1 MIRNLKMEMKIK
13 YPIGIQTFAEIIE
26 DKYLY
31 VDKTK
36 LIYDLVNDKKYVFL
50 SRPRRF
56 GKSLLMSTLDAYFKS
71 RKNLFKGL
79 AISEY
84 ETEWNSYPVF
94 RFDLSSTNYDN
105 INRVFARINNCLKD
119 IEYEYGLTSTE
130 DIISE
135 RFSDLI
141 KQAYRKTGK
150 KVVILIDEYDKP
162 ILDNLHNSEQC
173 DQLRA
178 ELRGFYATIK
188 ACDEYVKFAML
199 TGITK
204 FGKVSIFSG
213 LNNLKDISLNPSY
226 NSICGISETEFSND
240 FRESVK
246 NFSIAT
252 GMAEEEIWKQ
262 FKELYDGYHFART
275 GENIYNPYSALN
287 AFDDNRM
294 GSYWYESGSSDY
306 LVRLVETYSYN
317 LDRLEGERRTEAEL
331 GNITDLRYDIVPL
344 LYQAGYLTIKDYDML
359 SDQYTL
365 GFPNREVYKAFWNSM
380 ARHFFRAIGG
390 GNAFDLNK
398 CLKDINEGRPEDF
411 MTRLQALFADTS
423 SETESNKEIR

>member
-1 MIRNLKMEMKIK
+1 ML
-13 YPIGIQTFAEIIE
+13 IGIYRGIE
-26 DKYLY
+26 L
-31 VDKTK
+31 
-36 LIYDLVNDKKYVFL
+36 
-50 SRPRRF
+50 
-56 GKSLLMSTLDAYFKS
+56 
-71 RKNLFKGL
+71 
-79 AISEY
+79 
-84 ETEWNSYPVF
+84 
-94 RFDLSSTNYDN
+94 
-105 INRVFARINNCLKD
+105 
-119 IEYEYGLTSTE
+119 
-130 DIISE
+130 
-135 RFSDLI
+135 
-141 KQAYRKTGK
+141 
-150 KVVILIDEYDKP
+150 VVILIDEYDKP

-226 NSICGISETEFSND
+226 NSICGISETEFCND

-275 GENIYNPYSALN
+275 GENIYNPYSVLN

-344 LYQAGYLTIKDYDML
+344 LYQAGYLTIKAYDNV